1 MKSGLIKTNFTF
13 FLFLIISG
21 CILPQSTNPTSNKQQ
36 IGLPVIRNYLPKD
49 YKAHNQNWAIVEDHR
64 GKLYFGNSSG
74 VLEFDGNRW
83 NLIPVT
89 NSLVRSLAV
98 DNNGT
103 IFVGSADDFGY
114 LERHNNGSLVYK
126 SLLSFLNIN
135 EPIGHV
141 WYTFNHKGSII
152 FITDRFIFSFAF
164 HDNSYSSSKI
174 KTWVAEQRFRIAHKV
189 NNDIYVLELAK
200 GLLKFDGEKFNLIS
214 GSELFISN
222 TIYSML
228 PFNDDGSEIL
238 IATRSIGLFVYDGN
252 KFRQFK
258 TDADPFIKTN
268 NLYLPGTKLTDG
280 TFALNTYDAGVVI
293 IDSAGSVVRKINMET
308 GIPDDGVLFTLQSK
322 GKLWLALQNGIS
334 SIDIPSAVSY
344 LNQNSGLKGSV
355 SDVKIINNKIYAAT
369 TAGVFR
375 LDINDSGSANP
386 VFEEISNINNEAW
399 WIINFNN
406 SVIAAIT
413 NGILVLGEKKHIKL
427 NSKWR
432 SSYFIYRSTRFP
444 NRLYVG
450 LENGLAVLDKKNN
463 VWIDRGKIEGINT
476 AIRNIAEDNDG
487 NLWLGTTYNG
497 VYKLSDLADDLSTQ
511 PSVKHYLEGYFK
523 PGEEVKLFKIKS
535 SLLFTTKTKVL
546 VFDESKQSF
555 EPEENVG
562 FNSHLK
568 GAETLYILE
577 DQSGGLWVSAIKPNS
592 ELTIA
597 SASLTNG
604 KYEWKELSF
613 LKSVI
618 DFSNS
623 NAVFTIFKDETTG
636 VVWFCGADGIVS
648 YNTRLQRDDNYQ
660 DAEFKSMITRV
671 IIHGDSLLFL
681 GDDLTKSLLL
691 ARPGF
696 KLSHNFSSL
705 RFEFSSLTYDGE
717 LSQYQYELDG
727 LDSDWSSWTSENKKD
742 YTNLPAGEYMFR
754 LRAKDIFNRISKE
767 SSFSFSVLSPWYL
780 SWYAYVAYI
789 FLLGFIIYSIVKVR
803 LNYLTQRNTKLES
816 IIADRTRT
824 INQQNE
830 KLQALDE
837 IKSRFFTNISHE
849 FRTPLTLTLGQ
860 IESVMQSVNE
870 SGLKKKLEMGY
881 QNAKK
886 LLRLINQLLEIS
898 KIESGNQQLSLTKKN
913 IVSFVRHILYNFE
926 SVADQKGISLEFN
939 SSDKN
944 ISLYF
949 DSEKLDKVFTNLIAN
964 SIKFTPEGGNIIV
977 KITTAKELS
986 LEENETVEVTITD
999 TGIGIPKERLAHI
1012 FDRFYQAD
1020 RSDRSESE
1028 GTGIGLTLVKE
1039 LVELH
1044 SGKIE
1049 VESEQGKG
1057 SSFKVTF
1064 PAGKD
1069 HLRDDEVS
1077 ETLIDKNYES
1087 EDMTVLIDKPDIET
1101 DDDRKLIPE
1110 KESVLVIDDNSDI
1123 RQFIREQLEDTY
1135 SILEAK
1141 DGVDGLNLALEVIPN
1156 LIITDVRMPGI
1167 DGFELSR
1174 KFKEETLTSHIPVII
1189 LTAKADQKDKLSGLE
1204 TGADDYL
1211 IKPFSPQELILRVR
1225 NLISVRKKLRERYSK
1240 TANFSPS
1247 DVTESSLDQKFLSK
1261 VLEEI
1266 HNNISDEKFNAE
1278 FLAKNSA
1285 ISVSQLNRKLNALIG
1300 QPAGHFI
1307 RSLRMEKAAQMLKNK
1322 EASIKEVAYS
1332 VGYTDQSNFARS
1344 FKKHFGKTPGE
1355 FLSI

>member
-1 MKSGLIKTNFTF
+1 MKYGPIKTNFTLF
-13 FLFLIISG
+13 FFLIITG

-49 YKAHNQNWAIVEDHR
+49 YKAHNQNWAIAEDYR

-89 NSLVRSLAV
+89 NSVVRSLAI
-98 DNNGT
+98 DDYGT
-103 IFVGSADDFGY
+103 VFVGSADDFGY
-114 LERHNNGSLVYK
+114 LELKDNGSLQYK
-126 SLLSFLNIN
+126 SLIKHLNIN
-135 EPIGHV
+135 EAIGHV
-141 WYTFNHKGSII
+141 WYTFNYKGSII
-152 FITDRFIFSFAF
+152 FITNRFIFSFSF
-164 HDNSYSSSKI
+164 NNNSYSDPDI
-174 KTWVAEQRFRIAHKV
+174 KTWVAEQRYGVAHKV
-189 NNDIYVLELAK
+189 NNDIFVLETAK
-200 GLLKFDGEKFNLIS
+200 GLLRFDGVTFH
-214 GSELFISN
+214 FVQ
-222 TIYSML
+222 
-228 PFNDDGSEIL
+228 GSEIFREHSVFSIL
-238 IATRSIGLFVYDGN
+238 PYDHSGRELLLATRSKGLFIYDGTE
-252 KFRQFK
+252 FRPFK
-258 TDADPFIKTN
+258 TDADVFLKSS
-268 NLYLPGTKLTDG
+268 NLYLPGIRLPDG
-280 TFALNTYDAGVVI
+280 TFVLNTIDAGVVI
-293 IDSAGSVVRKINMET
+293 IDRAGSIVRKINMET
-308 GIPDDGVLFTLQSK
+308 GIPDNGVLYTLHTK

-334 SIDIPSAVSY
+334 SIDVPSAVSS
-344 LNQNSGLKGSV
+344 LNQSSGLRGSV
-355 SDVKIINNKIYAAT
+355 SDVKIINNKIYAAST
-369 TAGVFR
+369 SGIFK
-375 LDINDSGSANP
+375 LDLNDPGSANP
-386 VFEEISNINNEAW
+386 VFEKINDINNEAW

-413 NGILVLGEKKHIKL
+413 NGVWELGEKKHIKL

-432 SSYFIYRSTRFP
+432 GSYFIYQSIRFP

-450 LENGLAVLDKKNN
+450 LENGLAVLDRINN
-463 VWIDRGKIEGINT
+463 SWIDRGKIEGINT

-497 VYKLSDLADDLSTQ
+497 VYKLSDLTNDLSFQ
-511 PSVKHYLEGYFK
+511 PSIKHYLEGYFK

-546 VFDESKQSF
+546 VFDELKHSF
-555 EPEENVG
+555 EEEKYVG

-568 GAETLYILE
+568 GAETLFILE
-577 DQSGGLWVSAIKPNS
+577 DKSGVLWVSAIKPNS

-623 NAVFTIFKDETTG
+623 NAVFTIFMDETTG
-636 VVWFCGADGIVS
+636 IVWFCGADGIVS
-648 YNTRLQRDDNYQ
+648 YNTRFQQDDNYQ
-660 DAEFKSMITRV
+660 DAEFKSIISRV

-681 GDDLTKSLLL
+681 GDDLKKSLLKD
-691 ARPGF
+691 PPDF
-696 KLSHNFSSL
+696 KLDHNFSSL

-717 LSQYQYELDG
+717 LSQYQYKLDG
-727 LDSDWSSWTSENKKD
+727 LDNDWSFWTSENKKD
-742 YTNLPAGEYMFR
+742 YTNLPPGEYVFR

-767 SSFSFSVLSPWYL
+767 SSFSFTVISPWYF
-780 SWYAYVAYI
+780 SWYAYAAYLFI
-789 FLLGFIIYSIVKVR
+789 LGFMIYSIIKVR
-803 LNYLTQRNTKLES
+803 LNYLTQRNIKLES
-816 IIADRTRT
+816 IITDRTKT
-824 INQQNE
+824 ISQQAE
-830 KLQALDE
+830 KLQELDE
-837 IKSRFFTNISHE
+837 IRSRFFTNISHE

-860 IESVMQSVNE
+860 IESVMNSVNE
-870 SGLKKKLEMGY
+870 SELKKKLVMGY

-898 KIESGNQQLSLTKKN
+898 KIESGKQQLILNKKN

-926 SVADQKGISLEFN
+926 SIADQKGISLEFN
-939 SSDKN
+939 FSDEN

-949 DSEKLDKVFTNLIAN
+949 DSEKLDKVFTNLIGN
-964 SIKFTPEGGNIIV
+964 SIKFTPEGGNILV
-977 KITTAKELS
+977 RITKAKERS
-986 LEENETVEVTITD
+986 LEENEIVEITVSD
-999 TGIGIPKERLAHI
+999 TGIGIPKEKLAYI

-1020 RSDRSESE
+1020 RTDRSESE

-1049 VESEQGKG
+1049 VESEEGTG
-1057 SSFKVTF
+1057 TSFKVIF
-1064 PAGKD
+1064 PTGID
-1069 HLRDDEVS
+1069 HLRDDEDS
-1077 ETLIDKNYES
+1077 EIIIDKDYES
-1087 EDMTVLIDKPDIET
+1087 EEMTFIIDKPEIEI
-1101 DDDRKLIPE
+1101 DDYIKIIPE

-1156 LIITDVRMPGI
+1156 LIITDVRMPGL
-1167 DGFELSR
+1167 DGFQLSR
-1174 KFKEETLTSHIPVII
+1174 KLKEETLTSHIPVII
-1189 LTAKADQKDKLSGLE
+1189 LTAKADQKDKLTGLE

-1225 NLISVRKKLRERYSK
+1225 NLISVRKKLRERFSK
-1240 TANFSPS
+1240 TANFIPS
-1247 DVTESSLDQKFLSK
+1247 NVTESSLDQRFLTK

-1266 HNNISDEKFNAE
+1266 KNNISDESFTAE
-1278 FLAKNSA
+1278 ILAKNVA

-1300 QPAGHFI
+1300 QPAGQLI
-1307 RSLRMEKAAQMLKNK
+1307 RTVRMEKAAKMLTNK

-1332 VGYTDQSNFARS
+1332 VGYSDQSNFARS

-1355 FLSI
+1355 ILSN